1 MIALPQF
8 DPVAFSVGPAA
19 VRWYGL
25 AYVAGVVY
33 CLWAGGRLAKAGRSP
48 MSADDFER
56 MMTWGV
62 LGILLGGRLGI
73 VLFYQ
78 PDFYFSH
85 PSEIFK
91 VWKGGMSF
99 HGGFLGSLLV
109 CWLYCRRRG
118 INPLAALDFIA
129 PMAPVGLGLGRLAN
143 FVNGELWGRV
153 TDPSAFWAV
162 GFPSAEVADSL
173 LAANAASVPEALRPG
188 AEALAVYA
196 QTGMLPRHPS
206 TLYEFALEGVVL
218 FALMAF
224 FSKKRLLGFNSAM
237 FLIFYGA
244 FRFCAEFARE
254 PDWYLGLRFLGMS
267 RGQWLS
273 VPMAAAG
280 VALLLWS
287 LKNKRPSPAAPDQ
300 AAPGASAPV
309 PLSALG
315 SRAASCGNAAK
326 PGSDAPC
333 RAAGSGKA
341 PPKGGDQNAR
351 PRNGPTPSA
360 SNRNGDARSGL
371 GPTGRPGP
379 QGNGVT
385 DPRAR
390 TAAPD
395 GRADRAPSDQDGAG
409 SRAQTDRS
417 GAGSASGAALAAS
430 SPASASSPSHSSS
443 SAPSGLARPGA
454 GAGKKRRRRKKR
466 PAAGN
471 GGPNGAADA
480 VRRSGDGPG
489 APKAA
494 AKPARTEA
502 RAPRSQ
508 DRAQPKTGGASGST
522 GNGGGE
528 PPQSN
533 GRGKS

>member
-173 LAANAASVPEALRPG
+173 LASNPASVPESLRPG
-188 AEALAVYA
+188 AEALAAYA

-244 FRFCAEFARE
+244 FRFGAEFARE

-280 VALLLWS
+280 VVLLCWS
-287 LKNKRPSPAAPDQ
+287 LKNKKPSPAWAQAGEGAP
-300 AAPGASAPV
+300 AP
-309 PLSALG
+309 LLALG
-315 SRAASCGNAAK
+315 SRAASGGNAAK
-326 PGSDAPC
+326 PDPNAPSGDAHE
-333 RAAGSGKA
+333 GKA
-341 PPKGGDQNAR
+341 LSKGGDQKAPAQNGGAER
-351 PRNGPTPSA
+351 P
-360 SNRNGDARSGL
+360 D
-371 GPTGRPGP
+371 GRK
-379 QGNGVT
+379 T
-385 DPRAR
+385 
-390 TAAPD
+390 APD
-395 GRADRAPSDQDGAG
+395 GEPGRPSSDQDGAG
-409 SRAQTDRS
+409 C
-417 GAGSASGAALAAS
+417 ASGAASAAS
-430 SPASASSPSHSSS
+430 SPSSPSPSSS
-443 SAPSGLARPGA
+443 SAPSGLARLGA

-466 PAAGN
+466 PAEGN
-471 GGPNGAADA
+471 GGPN
-480 VRRSGDGPG
+480 G

-494 AKPARTEA
+494 AKPARPEA

-522 GNGGGE
+522 DNGGGE

-533 GRGKS
+533 DRGKS

>member
-173 LAANAASVPEALRPG
+173 LAANPASVPESLRPG
-188 AEALAVYA
+188 AEALAAYA

-280 VALLLWS
+280 VVLLCWS
-287 LKNKRPSPAAPDQ
+287 LKNKKPSPEWAQAGEGAP
-300 AAPGASAPV
+300 A

-315 SRAASCGNAAK
+315 SRAASGGNAAK
-326 PGSDAPC
+326 PDSDAPC
-333 RAAGSGKA
+333 RAAGASKA
-341 PPKGGDQNAR
+341 RPKGGDQNAR
-351 PRNGPTPSA
+351 PRNGPTQSA
-360 SNRNGDARSGL
+360 SNRNGDARMGL
-371 GPTGRPGP
+371 GQTGRPAP
-379 QGNGVT
+379 RGNGDA

-409 SRAQTDRS
+409 SRAQADRR
-417 GAGSASGAALAAS
+417 GAGCASGAASAAS
-430 SPASASSPSHSSS
+430 SPSSPSPSSS

-471 GGPNGAADA
+471 GGPN
-480 VRRSGDGPG
+480 V

-494 AKPARTEA
+494 AKPARPEA

-522 GNGGGE
+522 DNGGGE

-533 GRGKS
+533 DRGKS